1 MFKKV
6 LLVEDID
13 SVGHGVAIK
22 LQEIAHIKSVVLAQ
36 YCDEAYLKF
45 RKAEQDEE
53 PFELIVT
60 DLSFRQDHRQRNITS
75 GEQLIL
81 KLQDQGYKVPTI
93 VYSVEERIAVIKR
106 LLQYANVKAYVLKDR
121 KGIQNMIN
129 AVASVKEGNT
139 YTAPELAN
147 ILRKKEVFTLQDY
160 DISLLGM
167 LSKGLTQEQ
176 ISAIFRENGKSP
188 SSLSSIEKRLNRL
201 KEELRAKTTI
211 QLVAQAKDL
220 GLI

>member
-1 MFKKV
+1 MFKNV

-13 SVGHGVAIK
+13 SVGHGVAHK
-22 LQEIAHIKSVVLAQ
+22 LRQEAQISTVVLAQ

-45 RKAEQDEE
+45 KKAEQDGT
-53 PFELIVT
+53 PFQLIIT
-60 DLSFRQDHRQRNITS
+60 DLSFREDHRQRQLTS

-81 KLQDQGYKVPTI
+81 KLQDQGSQVPTI
-93 VYSVEERIAVIKR
+93 VYSVDERPAVIRR
-106 LLQYANVKAYVLKDR
+106 LLAYTNVKAYILKDR
-121 KGIQNMIN
+121 NGIQNMIK
-129 AVASVKEGNT
+129 AVAAVSEGNS
-139 YTAPELAN
+139 YTQAEVDV
-147 ILRKKEVFTLQDY
+147 ILTKKEVFTLQDY

-167 LSKGLTQEQ
+167 LSQGLTQEQ
-176 ISAIFRENGKSP
+176 ISAIFREKGKTP

-201 KEELRAKTTI
+201 KEELSAHTTI